1 MTGSLQDL
9 YAVDDAT
16 AGLAGTHFHHLAT
29 VTLLHDGRCLRR
41 RDARADALPGCPDP
55 AGVRRRQSG
64 GMNPV
69 SGPAKERPAS
79 DRGSWGD
86 AAATWQRLPAKS
98 LSWVSIQGV
107 CNYRVCAFTGKRARG
122 DSAPR
127 QGAE

>member
-1 MTGSLQDL
+1 
-9 YAVDDAT
+9 
-16 AGLAGTHFHHLAT
+16 
-29 VTLLHDGRCLRR
+29 
-41 RDARADALPGCPDP
+41 
-55 AGVRRRQSG
+55 
-64 GMNPV
+64 MNPV

-98 LSWVSIQGV
+98 LSWVSIQGA

-127 QGAE
+127 QGAERSVAAAWANMHINRYAIPDVMAGAGAIVLAVILVRHLESV